1 MPPQVDISCETLM
14 MGNEDVKC
22 RIEMSEEV
30 VGTINECIEMDENG
44 IVVNWHVVTG
54 RLHHSPQCLLLSTRC

>member
-1 MPPQVDISCETLM
+1 M

-22 RIEMSEEV
+22 QIEMSEEV

-54 RLHHSPQCLLLSTRC
+54 RLRHSPQFLPLSMRC